1 MRKQLMAVEDIDR
14 EEAILLGFAHL
25 CLFVSN
31 LKNLAGQRGAQRADT
46 KTLLFRKV

>member
-1 MRKQLMAVEDIDR
+1 MRKQLMAVGDIDR

-31 LKNLAGQRGAQRADT
+31 LKNLLGRVGPES
-46 KTLLFRKV
+46 